1 MNAQVPVLPVVVSE
15 YDFLGPTR
23 HDQFLAGDITI
34 QFLPAIDTKD
44 KFTKENIDEL
54 IDETRNSMIE
64 ALNSLKK

>member
-23 HDQFLAGDITI
+23 HDQFLGGDITI
-34 QFLPAIDTKD
+34 KFLPAIDTKD